1 MLQSINNFWREYIY
15 NIIYSKICYGRYPS
29 ILAKD
34 ISSYYKYEINANY
47 SDSKNDIKIRKHAN
61 TFTSKTLAVI
71 SFVISQTYDAVSTD
85 HLVDMCWNSITD
97 RKIALNVKIHMKVCS
112 EVYKNVLSIYFV
124 EDLTKDFGN
133 AKHSLLFNNCSQN

>member
-1 MLQSINNFWREYIY
+1 MPNAAIYKQKNIYSLFEENIY

-29 ILAKD
+29 ILAKG

-71 SFVISQTYDAVSTD
+71 SFV
-85 HLVDMCWNSITD
+85 
-97 RKIALNVKIHMKVCS
+97 
-112 EVYKNVLSIYFV
+112 
-124 EDLTKDFGN
+124 
-133 AKHSLLFNNCSQN
+133 